1 VLNTVFQKHL
11 FRLLTMRKEI
21 NTMDDPENPQPAP
34 WWRRMPARAWWLIGA
49 AAVFTLGWLLVR
61 AARRGQAGSA
71 LAAVPIAAAAA
82 LATVQPVRHS
92 RPDRDDLRGA
102 LREAAAERPLWT
114 PTELFER
121 LRAQGIAV
129 TSPQRLA
136 RDLAD
141 FGLSS
146 AVRTVDGRPERRWYD
161 LSPMKQA

>member
-1 VLNTVFQKHL
+1 
-11 FRLLTMRKEI
+11 MRKEI

-34 WWRRMPARAWWLIGA
+34 WWRRRLPARVWWLMGA
-49 AAVFTLGWLLVR
+49 VAVFALGWLVVR
-61 AARRGQAGSA
+61 AARRGQTGSM

-82 LATVQPVRHS
+82 LAAVQPARPP
-92 RPDRDDLRGA
+92 RPDRDDLRNA
-102 LREAAAERPLWT
+102 LHEAAAERLLWT

-161 LSPMKQA
+161 ITPMKQA